1 MTTFSFEFFPPA
13 TEQGRDKLLTVAKE
27 LAVHEPAFVSVTYG
41 AGGSTRER
49 TIDAV
54 RTLGQHLSVP
64 VAAHLTTVAA
74 DAAETHQLLDTYAAA
89 GVRHLVALRG
99 DGAPAGADDSESVDG
114 ATGYRTAVDLVAGIR
129 DRPDGDAWDISVAAY
144 PEVHPMA
151 SSPAADLDNL
161 KRKLDAGADRAIT
174 QFFFDPD
181 VFLRFR
187 DQADAAGITAPIVPG
202 IMAINSFAGV
212 SRFADRCGTTVP
224 AWLQEQF
231 AGLDDDPDVHQ
242 CVAASVMAEQC
253 RTLRAEGVDSFHF
266 YTMNR
271 RLLTSAT
278 VRSITLDGMP
288 TRPFAAAG

>member
-13 TEQGRDKLLTVAKE
+13 TAKGRDNLLAVAKE
-27 LAVHEPAFVSVTYG
+27 LSTHEPSFMSVTYG

-54 RTLGQHLSVP
+54 RTLGQHVSVP

-74 DAAETHQLLDTYAAA
+74 DAAETHQLLDTYAEA

-99 DGAPAGADDSESVDG
+99 DGAPAGTDDADG
-114 ATGYRTAVDLVAGIR
+114 ATGYRTATELVAGIR
-129 DRPDGDAWDISVAAY
+129 DRRDGDRWDISVAAY

-161 KRKLDAGADRAIT
+161 KRKLEAGADRAIT

-187 DQADAAGITAPIVPG
+187 EQATAAGITAPIVPG
-202 IMAINSFAGV
+202 IMAINSFSGV
-212 SRFADRCGTTVP
+212 SRFAERCGTTVP
-224 AWLQEQF
+224 RWLERQF
-231 AGLDDDPDVHQ
+231 AGLDDDPEVHQ
-242 CVAASVMAEQC
+242 CVAATVMAEQC
-253 RTLRAEGVDSFHF
+253 RALQAEGVDAFHF

-271 RLLTSAT
+271 RHLTSAT
-278 VRSITLDGMP
+278 VRSLTLDGMP
-288 TRPFAAAG
+288 TRPLAAAGR